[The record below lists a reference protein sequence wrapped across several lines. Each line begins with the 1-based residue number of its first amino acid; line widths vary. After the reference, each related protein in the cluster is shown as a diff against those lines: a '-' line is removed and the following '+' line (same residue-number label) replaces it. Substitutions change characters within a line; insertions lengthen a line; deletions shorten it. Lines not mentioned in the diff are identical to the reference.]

1 MLPPAGL
8 PGRCKGLESAG
19 PAEEEISRWE
29 KVFAAWDAVQGK
41 RKPKTR
47 KQIIN
52 WLRHPNTDAAEYKA
66 YGNSIA
72 VPCVFFILAGIVW
85 AAGRELSE

>member
-1 MLPPAGL
+1 M
-8 PGRCKGLESAG
+8 
-19 PAEEEISRWE
+19 
-29 KVFAAWDAVQGK
+29 FAAWDAVQGK

-66 YGNSIA
+66 YGNSVA
-72 VPCVFFILAGIVW
+72 VTCVFFILAGIVW